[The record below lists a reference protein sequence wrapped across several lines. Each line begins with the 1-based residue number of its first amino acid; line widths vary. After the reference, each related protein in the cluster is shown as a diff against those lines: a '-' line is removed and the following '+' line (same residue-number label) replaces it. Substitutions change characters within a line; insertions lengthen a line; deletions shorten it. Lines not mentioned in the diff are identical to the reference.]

1 MLRTIRDLLQKVIDD
16 IDSGSSDIT
25 PKEALEIV
33 DLLKSY
39 TDRKERLSKYQA
51 CRYLNVSR
59 ATFDNYVRA
68 GKLPKGKKEAGWK
81 ELSWTKAE
89 LDCCLAR
96 IKNNS

>member
-1 MLRTIRDLLQKVIDD
+1 MLRTIRDLLQKVICD

-25 PKEALEIV
+25 PKEALEII

-39 TDRKERLSKYQA
+39 TDRKEKLSKYQA

-68 GKLPKGKKEAGWK
+68 GKLPRGKKEAGWK
-81 ELSWTKAE
+81 ELPWTKQE
-89 LDCCLAR
+89 LDTCLSR
-96 IKNNS
+96 MKKT